1 LSYTECTKC
10 PDFVHGV
17 KEAGDN
23 HRQEVDTDV
32 SVQCSADVT
41 DGHVNIWQTVTGVS
55 FLMTRMAISGG

>member
-1 LSYTECTKC
+1 M
-10 PDFVHGV
+10 